1 MSGRLVV
8 LEGTDGSGKSTQMG
22 MLVQALTQRGCDF
35 RQLRFPR
42 YGKPSCALVEQ
53 YLAGAYGTHPG
64 DVNAYAA
71 STFYAVDRYA
81 SFREDWGADYL
92 SGRLLVSDRY
102 TTSNAVHQTP
112 KLPPEERVA
121 FLRWLYD
128 LEYDKMG
135 LPRPDLVLYLDMPI
149 WATEQ
154 MMARRA
160 AQTGVAEDIHERD
173 TDYLRLCR
181 EVGLQAAS
189 LLGWQV
195 VPCAHEGR
203 VRSAE
208 EIHQAVLQAVL
219 EEEAH
224 CK

>member
-1 MSGRLVV
+1 
-8 LEGTDGSGKSTQMG
+8 
-22 MLVQALTQRGCDF
+22 
-35 RQLRFPR
+35 
-42 YGKPSCALVEQ
+42 
-53 YLAGAYGTHPG
+53 
-64 DVNAYAA
+64 
-71 STFYAVDRYA
+71 
-81 SFREDWGADYL
+81 
-92 SGRLLVSDRY
+92 
-102 TTSNAVHQTP
+102 
-112 KLPPEERVA
+112 
-121 FLRWLYD
+121 
-128 LEYDKMG
+128 MG